1 MSFDPGQAFIDQAIQ
16 LLRADFFPKIRSCL
30 TLLDDAEVWWRP
42 NQHSNSIG
50 NLMLHL
56 SGNVR
61 QWIVSGLGGAPDERR
76 RDGEFKARSG
86 MTRSEL
92 LGQLD
97 ATLQEAVATLQ
108 SLAPDSLERTFQVQA
123 YEVTGLQAIFHVVE
137 HFSYHTGQ
145 ILFITKQLKDV
156 DLGFYAE
163 LEKEEDAE
171 EQS

>member
-1 MSFDPGQAFIDQAIQ
+1 MSFDPGQAFIDQAIR
-16 LLRADFFPKIRSCL
+16 LLSADFFPKIRSCL

-145 ILFITKQLKDV
+145 ILFITKQLEDV

-163 LEKEEDAE
+163 LEEEEGAE

>member
-16 LLRADFFPKIRSCL
+16 HLSADFFPKIRNCM
-30 TLLDDAEVWWRP
+30 TLLDEAEIWWRP
-42 NQHSNSIG
+42 NRHSNSIG
-50 NLMLHL
+50 NLILHL

-61 QWIVSGLGGAPDERR
+61 QWIVSGLGGAIDERR
-76 RDGEFKARSG
+76 RDREFKARSG

-92 LGQLD
+92 LQQLD
-97 ATLQEAVATLQ
+97 ATLEEAVTTLQ
-108 SLAPDSLERTFQVQA
+108 SLEPDSLERTFQVQT

-145 ILFITKQLKDV
+145 ILFITKQLEDV

-163 LEKEEDAE
+163 LEEEGGAE
-171 EQS
+171 GQS

>member
-1 MSFDPGQAFIDQAIQ
+1 MTSFDPGQAFIDQAVQ
-16 LLRADFFPKIRSCL
+16 HLSTDFFPKIRSCL
-30 TLLDDAEVWWRP
+30 TLLDDTQVWWRP

-56 SGNVR
+56 SGNLR
-61 QWIVSGLGGAPDERR
+61 QWIVSGLGGAADERHR
-76 RDGEFKARSG
+76 RAEFKARNG
-86 MTRSEL
+86 MTRSKL

-97 ATLQEAVATLQ
+97 TTLQEAVATLQ
-108 SLAPDSLERTFQVQA
+108 GLAPDSLERTFQVQA

-145 ILFITKQLKDV
+145 ILFITKQLEDV

-163 LEKEEDAE
+163 LEEEDD
-171 EQS
+171 